1 MGHSHS
7 RVLSNAKAG
16 FVVVAV
22 DYRLAPENPPPAGIN
37 DYFDAVCWVAESGQK
52 ELDVDQNCILIGGSS
67 RWAYSLRVHVHLLT
81 SSSGANFAAVV
92 GLKARAHNPPICLKM
107 QILIVPSTIHTAAR
121 HRYREEAAGAPGA
134 GRIEWYESLMYPNQE
149 DTESLEASPLLASSS
164 QLAGA
169 PDTWMA
175 VAEVDALRREG
186 IAYAEALLEAGV
198 KVEVKEYKKM
208 PHMMLQLDKLLEL
221 SMIDDVVE
229 VVRTC
234 VGPR

>member
-22 DYRLAPENPPPAGIN
+22 DYRLAPEHPHPAGIN

-52 ELDVDQNCILIGGSS
+52 ELDVDQTCILIGGSS
-67 RWAYSLRVHVHLLT
+67 RWVYALQVHVHLLT

-121 HRYREEAAGAPGA
+121 HGYREEAAGAPGA
-134 GRIEWYESLMYPNQE
+134 SRIEWYESLLYPNQG
-149 DTESLEASPLLASSS
+149 DTESPEVSPLLASPG
-164 QLAGA
+164 QLAGV

-175 VAEVDALRREG
+175 IAEVDVLRREG
-186 IAYAEALLEAGV
+186 IAFAKALLNAGV
-198 KVEVKEYKKM
+198 KVRVKEYEKM
-208 PHMMLQLDKLLEL
+208 PHMMLQLDELLGVPV
-221 SMIDDVVE
+221 IDDVVE

-234 VGPR
+234 VGLR